1 MKLDEALT
9 TLKENGFLV
18 ENEISDTIQNHFNH
32 EVMSRRENLQ
42 NMPKGRLGS
51 GKKDRTEE
59 AIADFAWD
67 RTNEWVQGVI
77 EKAIKNYL
85 AGRDYERIDWDL
97 KLSDFFNDKTINDYE
112 NPEID
117 WSEK

>member
-59 AIADFAWD
+59 AIADFAWK
-67 RTNEWVQGVI
+67 RTNEWVSGVI
-77 EKAIKNYL
+77 EYAIENYL
-85 AGRDYERIDWDL
+85 DR
-97 KLSDFFNDKTINDYE
+97 
-112 NPEID
+112 
-117 WSEK
+117 